1 MKRRLTDYKSISKL
15 PREFESLVSGAQ
27 IFDSSCSP
35 EARVYFIDK
44 GDGYYLKRS
53 ALGTLEKE
61 AEMTAFFHSKGLS
74 AEVLSYIRTDEC
86 DWLLTSR
93 VVGEDS
99 THEQYLSE
107 PKRLAALLGE
117 RLRELHS
124 LDFSGCPVMD
134 KMASYRSLA
143 EQNYAKGLFDP
154 SFFIG
159 TKGSAEEIWRE
170 IENGGDALYGR
181 VLLHGDY
188 CLPNVMLDGW
198 RFSGFID
205 LGGGGVGDRHIDLFW
220 GAWTLNFNL
229 HTDEYRSVFFDAY
242 GRDAIDTDKIRLVSA
257 YECFG

>member
-1 MKRRLTDYKSISKL
+1 MKRTLTDYKSISEL
-15 PREFESLVSGAQ
+15 PREFEPLISGAR
-27 IFDSSCSP
+27 IFDSSSSP

-44 GDGYYLKRS
+44 GEGFYLKRS
-53 ALGTLEKE
+53 ALGTLSAE
-61 AEMTAFFHSKGLS
+61 AKMTEYFHSKGLS
-74 AEVLSYIRTDEC
+74 AELLSYTRTDGF

-93 VVGEDS
+93 VKGEDC
-99 THEQYLSE
+99 THSQYLAE

-134 KMASYRSLA
+134 KMQSYRALA
-143 EQNYAKGLFDP
+143 EENYAKGSFDA
-154 SFFIG
+154 SFFADG
-159 TKGSAEEIWRE
+159 KGSAGEIWRE
-170 IENGGDALYGR
+170 IEAGGDALFGR

-229 HTDEYRSVFFDAY
+229 HTDAYRDVFFDAY
-242 GRDAIDTDKIRLVSA
+242 GRDAIDLDKIKLVSA

>member
-1 MKRRLTDYKSISKL
+1 MKRTKID
-15 PREFESLVSGAQ
+15 FGSLGAIPCELGSFMEGAQ

-44 GDGYYLKRS
+44 GEGFYLKRS
-53 ALGTLEKE
+53 ALGTLETE
-61 AEMTAFFHSKGLS
+61 AKMTEYFHRKGLS
-74 AEVLSYIRTDEC
+74 AEVLSYVRDGGY

-93 VVGEDS
+93 VSGEDC

-170 IENGGDALYGR
+170 IEAGGDALSER

-198 RFSGFID
+198 RLSGFID

>member
-1 MKRRLTDYKSISKL
+1 MKRTLLDAGSYDAF
-15 PREFESLVSGAQ
+15 PREINALIGDARV
-27 IFDSSCSP
+27 FDSSCSH
-35 EARVYFIDK
+35 EARVFFIDK
-44 GDGYYLKRS
+44 DDGYYLKRS

-61 AEMTAFFHSKGLS
+61 AKMTEYFYSKGLS
-74 AEVLSYIRTDEC
+74 AAMLSYTCADGF

-93 VVGEDS
+93 VKGEDC

-107 PKRLAALLGE
+107 PKRLAEILGE

-124 LDFSGCPVMD
+124 LDFSDCPIMD
-134 KMASYRSLA
+134 RMKSYRATA
-143 EQNYAKGLFDP
+143 EENYAKGNFDT
-154 SFFIG
+154 SFYAG
-159 TKGSAEEIWRE
+159 GKSSAEEIWRE
-170 IENGGDALYGR
+170 IENGGDALSGR

-188 CLPNVMLDGW
+188 CLPNVLLHGW

-242 GRDAIDTDKIRLVSA
+242 GRDAIDLDKITLVSA